1 MAPSQYV
8 YSPLS
13 LHDALP
19 IYGSLAATIRENSC
33 YEPACLITEW
43 SPRCISP
50 LAPST
55 SADLPIVEFSSV
67 LLVMDVS
74 SRMIEFLI
82 WLLVVTAPFSMLTLG
97 PISSSL
103 RLTT

>member
-19 IYGSLAATIRENSC
+19 IYGSLSATIRENSC

-67 LLVMDVS
+67 DRKSTRLNS
-74 SRMIEFLI
+74 SHVAISYADFCLQEKYSLKPILSGLI
-82 WLLVVTAPFSMLTLG
+82 
-97 PISSSL
+97 
-103 RLTT
+103 

>member
-19 IYGSLAATIRENSC
+19 IYGSLSATIRENSC

-67 LLVMDVS
+67 LLVMAVS

-82 WLLVVTAPFSMLTLG
+82 WLRSEERRVGNDYIFKVSACH
-97 PISSSL
+97 
-103 RLTT
+103 

>member
-19 IYGSLAATIRENSC
+19 IYGSLSATIRENSC

-67 LLVMDVS
+67 LLVMAVY

-82 WLLVVTAPFSMLTLG
+82 LLLVMTAPFSLIIFGT
-97 PISSSL
+97 I
-103 RLTT
+103 

>member
-19 IYGSLAATIRENSC
+19 IYGSLSATIRENSC

-67 LLVMDVS
+67 LLVMAVS
-74 SRMIEFLI
+74 RSEERRVGKECRSRRGGDDTERKNADTNNMDS
-82 WLLVVTAPFSMLTLG
+82 T
-97 PISSSL
+97 
-103 RLTT
+103 

>member
-19 IYGSLAATIRENSC
+19 IYGSLSATIRENSC

-43 SPRCISP
+43 SPRGISP

-67 LLVMDVS
+67 LLVMAVS
-74 SRMIEFLI
+74 ARMIECLV
-82 WLLVVTAPFSMLTLG
+82 WLFVMTARLSMLRLGPFSA
-97 PISSSL
+97 
-103 RLTT
+103 